1 MMARG
6 AKRGRTGGLR
16 NGMNSLRVQVGL
28 MVLLSYLLPV
38 LLLGVFTG
46 NILMRS
52 LERKTEAAVASSAE
66 HAFAMTEQNIAR
78 TVDLARDATYEGN

>member
-1 MMARG
+1 
-6 AKRGRTGGLR
+6 
-16 NGMNSLRVQVGL
+16 MNSLRVQVGL

-52 LERKTEAAVASSAE
+52 LERKPKRPWLP
-66 HAFAMTEQNIAR
+66 AR
-78 TVDLARDATYEGN
+78 SMPLP